1 MEILF
6 ILGITA
12 ALAGGALVVNNA
24 RSLGTANAF
33 GHILAA
39 FLALKMA
46 YAFISKGGV
55 LYVAGVFCIDALSM
69 FFILTISILN
79 AASSL
84 YSIEY
89 INAELSEGV
98 LTLKK
103 MKTYYALFNIF
114 SLSMFLVVILNN
126 MGMVWVAIEMTTLA
140 SAFLVGFHNDKLSIE
155 AAWKYIIICS
165 VGIVLALFGTI
176 FFYHAV
182 SSCAGIR
189 TLDWTA
195 MTSAASRLS
204 PHIVKTA
211 FLFILVGYGT
221 KAGIVPMHTWLPDAH
236 SQALSPISA
245 LLSGVLL
252 KTAIYAI
259 LRFAVITNR
268 CVGENYTHSL
278 FLLFGILS
286 LGVAAGFILVQK
298 DLKRLLAYS
307 SIEHIGIICF
317 GLGIGAP
324 LALYG
329 AMLHVFNH
337 AVTKSVMFF
346 GAGSVVRR
354 YGTNNMNVIRGVS
367 AVMPFTASALMI
379 GLFAL
384 VGSPPFSIFIS
395 EIMILISAFTRGEYL
410 QASAFLVFIAIAF
423 GGMVFHLTRMIYGR
437 KPDGIEVVK
446 EPVSAKAAFAF
457 LLAFVIL
464 MGFKIPMVIDKLLV
478 MTVDIIKGA

>member
-1 MEILF
+1 MEILL
-6 ILGITA
+6 ILGIVA
-12 ALAGGALVVNNA
+12 ALAFTAMFVNSA
-24 RSLGTANAF
+24 KTLGTINAF
-33 GHILAA
+33 GHMITA
-39 FLALKMA
+39 FIALKMA
-46 YAFISKGGV
+46 YSFVSKGGA
-55 LYVAGVFCIDALSM
+55 LHIGGIFCIDALSM

-79 AASSL
+79 VASSL

-89 INAELSEGV
+89 IRGELSEGILSV
-98 LTLKK
+98 RKA
-103 MKTYYALFNIF
+103 KTYYSLFNIF
-114 SLSMFLVVILNN
+114 SLSMFFVVILNN

-182 SSCAGIR
+182 ASCVGIR
-189 TLDWTA
+189 TLDWTE
-195 MTSAASRLS
+195 MVSAASRLS

-259 LRFAVITNR
+259 LRFAIVTNR
-268 CVGENYTHSL
+268 CVGESYTHAL
-278 FLLFGILS
+278 FLFFGILS
-286 LGVAAGFILVQK
+286 LGVAAGFMLVQK

-317 GLGIGAP
+317 GLGIGVPMAI
-324 LALYG
+324 YG

-337 AVTKSVMFF
+337 AVTKSIMFF
-346 GAGSVVRR
+346 GAGNIVRR

-367 AVMPFTASALMI
+367 GVMPFTAAVLMI
-379 GLFAL
+379 GAFAL
-384 VGSPPFSIFIS
+384 AGSPPFSVFIS
-395 EIMILISAFTRGEYL
+395 EIMILIAAFTKGEYL
-410 QASAFLVFIAIAF
+410 AAAAFLLFIAFAF
-423 GGMVFHLTRMIYGR
+423 GGIIFHLSKIMYGK
-437 KPDGIEVVK
+437 KPEGMEK
-446 EPVSAKAAFAF
+446 TGEPVSAKASFIF
-457 LLAFVIL
+457 LLAFVL
-464 MGFKIPMVIDKLLV
+464 FMGFKIPFVIDKLITL
-478 MTVDIIKGA
+478 TVGIIRGV